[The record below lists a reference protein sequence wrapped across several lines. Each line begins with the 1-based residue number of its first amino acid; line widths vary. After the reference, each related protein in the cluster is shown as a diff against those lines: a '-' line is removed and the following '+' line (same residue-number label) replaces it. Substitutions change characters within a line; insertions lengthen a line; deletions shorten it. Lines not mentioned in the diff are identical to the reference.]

1 MLRFRSS
8 YAAFALSIGASAS
21 LLSGCGGGGSSS
33 QPVPRQTDSPTSAGI
48 ESIASANAALAAGG
62 GCGLRAVFVYRTG
75 TARGYPLDA
84 SGETQPCA
92 VIPVSN
98 VWGPIS
104 VSRYGY
110 VHVAAFQTG
119 TSSYPVFA
127 PNANG
132 KAVPVRLVT
141 AQIDRYSLATD
152 SRVTD
157 YIADGTNRAFCWEV
171 AVAIG
176 DGSTFQ
182 DCTSE
187 YTAQVQAL
195 AAEPD
200 DRLVVVM
207 SDYTTPPRV
216 ELYTNASSAA
226 PQLAQTITGAATLLP
241 AAAVEFGATTDPA
254 NGDIYVYAAG
264 PSVAPQVSVYASNA
278 NGNVAPRR
286 VLTVPNATGAPGGPR
301 GASTNVLAV
310 DDRGQLYLALRN
322 NAIVQI
328 YAAGASGNA
337 APVRTITDASAPT
350 TYAGFSNDLPTSVA
364 IRTSIR

>member
-1 MLRFRSS
+1 
-8 YAAFALSIGASAS
+8 
-21 LLSGCGGGGSSS
+21 
-33 QPVPRQTDSPTSAGI
+33 VQTASPTSAGI
-48 ESIASANAALAAGG
+48 ESIAAANAALAAGG
-62 GCGLRAVFVYRTG
+62 GCALRAVFVYRSG

-92 VIPVSN
+92 VIPVSV
-98 VWGPIS
+98 VWGPMS

-110 VHVAAFQTG
+110 LHVAAFQTG
-119 TSSYPVFA
+119 TASYPVFA

-132 KAVPVRLVT
+132 KATPVRLIT
-141 AQIDRYSLATD
+141 ALIDRYSLATD

-157 YIADGTNRAFCWEV
+157 YIADGTNGPFCWEV

-176 DGSTFQ
+176 DGSTYQ
-182 DCTSE
+182 YCTTE
-187 YTAQVQAL
+187 FTAQVQAL
-195 AAEPD
+195 AVEPD

-207 SDYTTPPRV
+207 SDYSTPPRV
-216 ELYTNASSAA
+216 ELYTKAASPT
-226 PQLAQTITGAATLLP
+226 PQLVQTISGAATLLP

-254 NGDIYVYAAG
+254 TGDIYVYAAG
-264 PSVAPQVSVYASNA
+264 PSVAPQVLVYTSNA
-278 NGNVAPRR
+278 NGNGAPKR
-286 VLTVPNATGAPGGPR
+286 VLTVPNATGASFGGR

-322 NAIVQI
+322 NVIVQV

-337 APVRTITDASAPT
+337 PPVRTITDASAPT
-350 TYAGFSNDLPTSVA
+350 DSFGFPNDLPTSVA